1 MKQLKTLA
9 IAVVLAVGAVS
20 FANAQSKVAHVNV
33 QQLVEDMPEMKAA
46 RAELEKLE
54 KQYSADLQSS
64 GQELQN
70 KIKLYESEAGSK
82 TEDEN
87 RKRAEEVQ
95 GMQNNIMQ
103 ARQTAEEELQ
113 KKQMELIQP
122 VLEKAQKAIQKVGKE
137 QGFQYVLDA
146 SPNSGILLAD
156 GKDILPDVKKE
167 LGF

>member
-9 IAVVLAVGAVS
+9 IAFVLAVGAVS
-20 FANAQSKVAHVNV
+20 FAGAQSKVAHINV

-70 KIKLYESEAGSK
+70 KIKLYESEAGTKS
-82 TEDEN
+82 EDEN

-103 ARQTAEEELQ
+103 ARQTAEQELQ

-122 VLEKAQKAIQKVGKE
+122 ILEKAQKAIQKVGRA
-137 QGFQYVLDA
+137 QGFQYVLDS

-156 GKDILPDVKKE
+156 GKDILADVKKE

>member
-20 FANAQSKVAHVNV
+20 FANAQDKVAHVNV

-46 RAELEKLE
+46 RSELEKLE
-54 KQYSADLQSS
+54 KQYSADLKSS

-70 KIKLYESEAGSK
+70 KIKLYESEASGK
-82 TEDEN
+82 TEEEN
-87 RKRAEEVQ
+87 RQRAEEVQ
-95 GMQNNIMQ
+95 SMQNNIMQ
-103 ARQTAEEELQ
+103 ARQTAEQELQ

-122 VLEKAQKAIQKVGKE
+122 ILEKARQAIQKVGRE
-137 QGFQYVLDA
+137 QGFKYVLDS

-156 GKDILPDVKKE
+156 GKDLLADVKKE

>member
-9 IAVVLAVGAVS
+9 IAFVLAVGTVS
-20 FANAQSKVAHVNV
+20 FANAQSKVAHINV
-33 QQLVEDMPEMKAA
+33 QQLMEDMPEMKAA

-54 KQYSADLQSS
+54 KQYSSDLQSS

-70 KIKLYESEAGSK
+70 KIKLYESEAAGK

-87 RKRAEEVQ
+87 QKRAQEVQ
-95 GMQNNIMQ
+95 TMQNNIMQ
-103 ARQTAEEELQ
+103 ARQAAEQELQ

-122 VLEKAQKAIQKVGKE
+122 ILEKAQAAIQKVGKA

-146 SPNSGILLAD
+146 SPGSGILLAD
-156 GKDILPDVKKE
+156 GKDIMADVKTE

>member
-9 IAVVLAVGAVS
+9 IAFVLAIGAVS
-20 FANAQSKVAHVNV
+20 FASAQSKVAHVNV

-70 KIKLYESEAGSK
+70 KIKLYESEASTK
-82 TEDEN
+82 SEDEN

-95 GMQNNIMQ
+95 GMQSNIMQ
-103 ARQTAEEELQ
+103 ARQTAEQELQ

-122 VLEKAQKAIQKVGKE
+122 ILERAQQAIQKVGKG
-137 QGFQYVLDA
+137 QGFQYVLDS

-156 GKDILPDVKKE
+156 GKDLLADVKKE

>member
-9 IAVVLAVGAVS
+9 IAFVLAVGTVS
-20 FANAQSKVAHVNV
+20 FANAQSKVAHINV
-33 QQLVEDMPEMKAA
+33 QQLMEDMPEMKAA

-70 KIKLYESEAGSK
+70 KIKLYESEAASK

-87 RKRAEEVQ
+87 QKRAEEVQ

-103 ARQTAEEELQ
+103 ARQAAEQELQ

-122 VLEKAQKAIQKVGKE
+122 ILEKAQAAIQKVGKA

-146 SPNSGILLAD
+146 SPGSGILLAD
-156 GKDILPDVKKE
+156 GKDIMADVKKE

>member
-9 IAVVLAVGAVS
+9 IAVVLALGAVS

-33 QQLVEDMPEMKAA
+33 QQLMEDMPEMKAA
-46 RAELEKLE
+46 KAELKKLE
-54 KQYSADLQSS
+54 DQYSADLKSS

-70 KIKLYESEAGSK
+70 RIKLYESEASTK
-82 TEDEN
+82 SEEEN
-87 RKRAEEVQ
+87 KKRAEEVQ
-95 GMQNNIMQ
+95 GMQTNIMQ
-103 ARQTAEEELQ
+103 ARQTAEQELQ

-122 VLEKAQKAIQKVGKE
+122 ILEKAQKAIQKVGKT
-137 QGFQYVLDA
+137 QGFQYILDA
-146 SPNSGILLAD
+146 SPGSGVLLAD